1 MTHRYATK
9 TYKRIILMLSFSF
22 LAVALTHAAALG
34 SGQTGTAAASNL
46 PPIDAA
52 VPSEFKTASFGLG

>member
-1 MTHRYATK
+1 MTYRLTLNKH
-9 TYKRIILMLSFSF
+9 KRIMLMMSFFF
-22 LAVALTHAAALG
+22 LTAALTHAAALG
-34 SGQTGTAAASNL
+34 SGQTDSPAASNL